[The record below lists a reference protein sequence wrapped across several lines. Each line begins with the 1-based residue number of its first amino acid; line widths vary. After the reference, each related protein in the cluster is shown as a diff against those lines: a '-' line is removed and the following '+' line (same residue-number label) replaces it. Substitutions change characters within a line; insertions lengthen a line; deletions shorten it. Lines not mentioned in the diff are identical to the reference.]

1 MAKQIKAIVKPAL
14 LLWARES
21 LNLSVAESAKKIG
34 VKEAQ
39 LSEWESGL
47 SAPTVAQLRK
57 AATAYKRPLAV
68 FYLAEPP
75 RDFEALRDF
84 RRLPDR
90 PSIEH
95 TPELNL
101 EIRRAHLR
109 REIALELATEVGAEI
124 PRPLIRTSAL
134 NDPSRLAREARE
146 ILGVSLD
153 QQYGWRDKYAAL
165 NGWVSALERA
175 GVLVFQTS
183 AVDLDEMRGFS
194 ISEELLP
201 VIVANAKDSPRGRV
215 FTLAHEFTHILLN
228 RGGLC
233 DLRDTKNAKTDEE
246 KTEIFCNQVAASILL
261 PETSFLNE
269 SIIRS
274 KGRTDIWD
282 DDEIKELSEK
292 YSVSQEVVL
301 RRLLTFNRISQSFH
315 QRKRNELIE
324 AYRREAEAS
333 EGGFAPYH
341 RVKIRDLGRSFVR
354 LVLEAYHLEA
364 INSSDVSDFLGV
376 KLKHLSKIEH
386 EIAGSAA

>member
-1 MAKQIKAIVKPAL
+1 MARQIKAVVKHTL

-21 LNLSVAESAKKIG
+21 LNLSVAEAAKKIG
-34 VKEAQ
+34 VKETQ

-57 AATAYKRPLAV
+57 AATVYKRPLAV

-90 PSIEH
+90 SFIEH

-109 REIALELATEVGAEI
+109 REIALELVADVGADM
-124 PRPLIRTSAL
+124 PRLHISASAQ
-134 NDPSRLAREARE
+134 DAPDQLAQEARQ
-146 ILGVSLD
+146 ILGVGLD
-153 QQYGWRDKYAAL
+153 RQFSWRDKYAAL
-165 NGWVSALERA
+165 NGWISALERA

-183 AVDLDEMRGFS
+183 SVDLDEMRGFS

-201 VIVANAKDSPRGRV
+201 VIVANAKDSPRGRI
-215 FTLAHEFTHILLN
+215 FTLIHEFTHIFLH

-233 DLRDTKNAKTDEE
+233 DLKDTANARTEDE
-246 KTEIFCNQVAASILL
+246 KTEVFCNQVAASMLL
-261 PETSFLNE
+261 PETAFLNE
-269 SIIRS
+269 TIVRS
-274 KGRTDIWD
+274 KGRTDVWSE
-282 DDEIKELSEK
+282 DEIRGLSEK

-301 RRLLTFNRISQSFH
+301 RRLLTFNRISQAFY

-364 INSSDVSDFLGV
+364 INSSDVSDFLGI
-376 KLKHLSKIEH
+376 KLKHLPKIEH
-386 EIAGSAA
+386 EIAGSTA